1 MGELLEKFPH
11 TPSKLS
17 HKELI
22 KIILNSPTD
31 SRRERKV
38 RFGYRKR
45 LGTTKTPSAKKVVCD
60 CVVASKSKLWS
71 DIYEIVQRREKSFI
85 KSVQ

>member
-22 KIILNSPTD
+22 KIILNSLTD

-38 RFGYRKR
+38 RFCYRE
-45 LGTTKTPSAKKVVCD
+45 LPGATETLVAKKVIQNR
-60 CVVASKSKLWS
+60 K
-71 DIYEIVQRREKSFI
+71 E
-85 KSVQ
+85 